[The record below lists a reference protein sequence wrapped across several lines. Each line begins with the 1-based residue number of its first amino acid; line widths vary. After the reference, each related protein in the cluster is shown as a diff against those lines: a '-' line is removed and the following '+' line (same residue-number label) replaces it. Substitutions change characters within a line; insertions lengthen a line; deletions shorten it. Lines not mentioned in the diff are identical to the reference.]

1 MAGRQCAR
9 RDCHPYALGVIR
21 LMLEQVFSNAFN
33 PWLLAA
39 SATLAMTLIYAVSRS
54 TLRAITTLSAR
65 AWTPSVARVL
75 ARLVRTRDTDE
86 TRFLSA
92 DGAPAHFIAPRRQGL
107 NRLRTTLANRAP
119 LSHAWAEQVRGSLS
133 DLRFSDASRVPF
145 PFARLMREGFNVAA
159 VATASRGSRLCD
171 LDDNWSLDVSGSYGV
186 NLAGYDR
193 YKQWMDSGWQR
204 VRDLGPVLGPLHP
217 LVADNVASLQ
227 RISGLDEVSFHASGT
242 EAVMAAVRLARFNT
256 RRKLVLC
263 FSGAYHGWWDGVQ
276 PGLGSERT
284 IDDCLSVKDLDPAV
298 LALIRRRGNEI
309 AAVLV
314 NPVQAFHPNSP
325 PPNDAILLNSEVRRT
340 EQSTSPYGR
349 WLREL
354 RAVCSTA
361 GVPLIFDEVFSGF
374 RLAPGGAQACFGVQA
389 DMVCYGKTVAGGM
402 PIGVVCGRH
411 DLMRRYDPVY
421 PLRMAYVVGTF
432 AAHPL
437 AMGAM
442 AEFLHWVETAE
453 ARAELK
459 ALNVRSARWATDTS
473 RALQLAC
480 LPLTVHCLGSI
491 WTLQFTAPSRYN
503 WLLQYYLRAEGV
515 NLSWVGT
522 GRCMFNLDFN
532 EDDLRDLTMAI
543 VNAGTR
549 MRADKWWLDGA
560 EHPRRA
566 QDIKLEVARD
576 MLAAIVQAPRALTS
590 FYREVMR
597 RKHDDHR
604 ASHSDSTNQLLHLL
618 SSATFIFCYWLV
630 FSDLVTAM
638 WLGLAALF
646 VRQLGHALIEPPCHD
661 KEQLLLGFDTRSK
674 TKVVAIYILIPLL
687 NLLHTMPLDNSS
699 LAPLAERVAQQWFA
713 FTALVVCGHVARLT
727 PRHGPRNALVWLVK
741 LVTDPITDIFA
752 YYPTLLRFAR
762 RA

>member
-1 MAGRQCAR
+1 MPEQLFDFLPSSGLVALSIALGALLLVLLLHHAR
-9 RDCHPYALGVIR
+9 RLWV
-21 LMLEQVFSNAFN
+21 
-33 PWLLAA
+33 
-39 SATLAMTLIYAVSRS
+39 TLA
-54 TLRAITTLSAR
+54 AR
-65 AWTPSVARVL
+65 AWTPGVARVL
-75 ARLVRTRDTDE
+75 ARLVRSRDSDE
-86 TRFLSA
+86 SRLVSA
-92 DGAPAHFIAPRRQGL
+92 DGAPTRFIEARRCGL
-107 NRLRTTLANRAP
+107 HHLRYQLAERAP
-119 LSHAWAEQVRGSLS
+119 KSHAWAEGVRGSLS

-145 PFARLMREGFNVAA
+145 PFARVMRDGFNLAA
-159 VATASRGSRLCD
+159 VATASHGSRLCD

-193 YKQWMDSGWQR
+193 YKEWLDNGWER

-217 LVADNVASLQ
+217 LVADNVAALK

-276 PGLGSERT
+276 PGLGSERS
-284 IDDCLSVKDLDPAV
+284 IEDCLTVKDMSPAV
-298 LALIRRRGNEI
+298 LKLIAVRGAEI

-340 EQSTSPYGR
+340 EQGTSPYGR

-354 RAVCSTA
+354 RAVCTAA

-374 RLAPGGAQACFGVQA
+374 RLAAGGAQAAFEVQA

-411 DLMRRYDPVY
+411 ELMRRYDPEH
-421 PLRMAYVVGTF
+421 PMRMAYVVGTF

-437 AMGAM
+437 TMGAM
-442 AEFLHWVETAE
+442 AEFLKWISTPAAV
-453 ARAELK
+453 AELQT
-459 ALNVRSARWATDTS
+459 LNVRTARWASETS
-473 RALQLAC
+473 RALQLAG
-480 LPLTVHCLGSI
+480 LPVTVTSLGSI

-532 EDDLRDLTMAI
+532 DFDLRDLRTAI
-543 VNAGTR
+543 ITAATR
-549 MRADKWWLDGA
+549 MRADKWWLDA
-560 EHPRRA
+560 SEHPEREK
-566 QDIKLEVARD
+566 DIKSELTRD
-576 MLAAIVQAPRALTS
+576 MLAAIVQPPRALQS
-590 FYREVMR
+590 FYHDVMR
-597 RKHDDHR
+597 RKHDDHV
-604 ASHSDSTNQLLHLL
+604 ASHSDRINQLLHLL

-674 TKVVAIYILIPLL
+674 TRVVGIYLLIPLVNVVHAGQL
-687 NLLHTMPLDNSS
+687 ELATLPS
-699 LAPLAERVAQQWFA
+699 LAATVAQQWFA
-713 FTALVVCGHVARLT
+713 FTALVVFGHVARLT
-727 PRHGPRNALVWLVK
+727 PKHGLRNALIWLVK

-752 YYPTLLRFAR
+752 YYPTLVRFAR
-762 RA
+762 RV